1 MAEPMERFVLPR
13 TDWVDEQGR
22 IYKDAL
28 IENLNAIEAKLQEIQ
43 ALDIFEVTMPDVSD
57 IQIEDDVTLSS
68 PDNKILN
75 LRSFLN
81 ITHLEDYPVECSFNG
96 TKIKKLC
103 WWHDNTYNTLVNK
116 ETGCNTTNKYIHFNP
131 STGTITSSS
140 SSSITNNT
148 LIGVWTGGEVM
159 GINGRTFLGVN
170 LLEVLSKMSLEV
182 SQTYEKYRNTQ
193 FSDYGNAGRIIGAAQ
208 TEWGVSRSRVNKM
221 IFHDIGRY
229 YT

>member
-1 MAEPMERFVLPR
+1 MAEPMESFVLPR

-43 ALDIFEVTMPDVSD
+43 ALDIFEISMPDVSD

-81 ITHLEDYPVECSFNG
+81 ITHLEDYPVECSFSG
-96 TKIKKLC
+96 TKVKKLC

-116 ETGCNTTNKYIHFNP
+116 QTKCNTTNKYIHFNP
-131 STGTITSSS
+131 SAGTVTSSNS
-140 SSSITNNT
+140 PSVSNNV
-148 LIGVWTGGEVM
+148 LIGVWTGREVM

-170 LLEVLSKMSLEV
+170 LLEALSKMPIETIDEEKGRNQGST
-182 SQTYEKYRNTQ
+182 TYTH
-193 FSDYGNAGRIIGAAQ
+193 AGRSVGFAQ
-208 TEWGVSRSRVNKM
+208 TQKKASTNIPNRM
-221 IFHDIGRY
+221 TFMDIGRY
-229 YT
+229 FA